1 MVWRIHFSE
10 DDLAR
15 IQVSPTLGPLAE
27 TVLALALLRCSRQ
40 PRSMLSEWRGQVRVT
55 PRMRPLTALIPPDCN
70 GVDLP
75 TLVGETATIEQGV
88 QALLDVP
95 REHLL
100 VEMEWI
106 DRRHRLPPLAWAMA
120 EAGGRP
126 ELAEATQVA
135 YQELIQ
141 PFWPRIRASLHA
153 EQAARRR
160 TLAAEGP
167 GALLASLQGPLIRW
181 RPPVLEILR
190 PGQVEMELGGRGI
203 ALVPSVFVG
212 RAPSLHENPND
223 DDEMPRLILPAEG
236 AGRAR
241 LWAASRGLQ
250 GRADRRW
257 PRWSAGT
264 GRRCCRASRTGAP
277 PRSWPA
283 GWASRSPR
291 PASTPRCC
299 AGPASSPPAARA
311 ARCCTCS
318 RRSARSCCRPDKG
331 PDKGRA
337 WCDAASRAPAV
348 VCAGTSCRGT
358 APGSEWTTG
367 CGFRLHDHRR
377 TTRRQSL
384 STRP

>member
-75 TLVGETATIEQGV
+75 TLVGEAATIEQGV

-160 TLAAEGP
+160 TLAAKGP

-181 RPPVLEILR
+181 QPPVLEILR
-190 PGQVEMELGGRGI
+190 PGQVEMDLGGRGI

-241 LWAASRGLQ
+241 LWAVSRGLAGARGSALAALV
-250 GRADRRW
+250 GRN
-257 PRWSAGT
+257 
-264 GRRCCRASRTGAP
+264 
-277 PRSWPA
+277 
-283 GWASRSPR
+283 
-291 PASTPRCC
+291 
-299 AGPASSPPAARA
+299 RA
-311 ARCCTCS
+311 AVLQSIADGCTTTELAHRVGIS
-318 RRSARSCCRPDKG
+318 LA
-331 PDKGRA
+331 
-337 WCDAASRAPAV
+337 AASQHASVLRG
-348 VCAGTSCRGT
+348 AGLI
-358 APGSEWTTG
+358 A
-367 CGFRLHDHRR
+367 
-377 TTRRQSL
+377 TRRQGSAVL
-384 STRP
+384 HVLTPLGAELLQAG

>member
-1 MVWRIHFSE
+1 VTLNVMVWRIHFSE
-10 DDLAR
+10 ADLGR
-15 IQVSPTLGPLAE
+15 VQVSPTLGPLAE

-40 PRSMLSEWRGQVRVT
+40 PRTMLSEWRGQVRVT

-141 PFWPRIRASLHA
+141 PFWPRIRANLHA

-160 TLAAEGP
+160 TLAKEGP

-190 PGQVEMELGGRGI
+190 PGQVEMELAGRGI

-241 LWAASRGLQ
+241 LWAVSQGLAGSRGSALAALV
-250 GRADRRW
+250 GRN
-257 PRWSAGT
+257 
-264 GRRCCRASRTGAP
+264 
-277 PRSWPA
+277 
-283 GWASRSPR
+283 
-291 PASTPRCC
+291 
-299 AGPASSPPAARA
+299 RA
-311 ARCCTCS
+311 AVLQSIADGCTTTELA
-318 RRSARSCCRPDKG
+318 RRVGISLA
-331 PDKGRA
+331 
-337 WCDAASRAPAV
+337 AASQHASVLRRAGLIA
-348 VCAGTSCRGT
+348 
-358 APGSEWTTG
+358 
-367 CGFRLHDHRR
+367 
-377 TTRRQSL
+377 TRRQGSAVL
-384 STRP
+384 HVLTPLGAELLQAG

>member
-1 MVWRIHFSE
+1 MVWRIHFTE
-10 DDLAR
+10 ADLAR
-15 IQVSPTLGPLAE
+15 VQVSPTLGPLAE

-40 PRSMLSEWRGQVRVT
+40 PRTMLSEWRGQVRVT
-55 PRMRPLTALIPPDCN
+55 PQMRPLTALIPPDCN

-160 TLAAEGP
+160 TLAAAGP

-241 LWAASRGLQ
+241 LWAVSRGVAGSRGSALAALV
-250 GRADRRW
+250 GRN
-257 PRWSAGT
+257 
-264 GRRCCRASRTGAP
+264 
-277 PRSWPA
+277 
-283 GWASRSPR
+283 
-291 PASTPRCC
+291 
-299 AGPASSPPAARA
+299 RA
-311 ARCCTCS
+311 AVLQSIADGCTTTELA
-318 RRSARSCCRPDKG
+318 RRVGISLA
-331 PDKGRA
+331 
-337 WCDAASRAPAV
+337 AASQHASVLRG
-348 VCAGTSCRGT
+348 AGLI
-358 APGSEWTTG
+358 A
-367 CGFRLHDHRR
+367 
-377 TTRRQSL
+377 TRRQGSAVL
-384 STRP
+384 HVLTPLGAELLQAG

>member
-160 TLAAEGP
+160 TLAAKGP

-190 PGQVEMELGGRGI
+190 PGQVEMDLGGRGI

-241 LWAASRGLQ
+241 LWAVSRGLAGSRGSALAALV
-250 GRADRRW
+250 GRN
-257 PRWSAGT
+257 
-264 GRRCCRASRTGAP
+264 
-277 PRSWPA
+277 
-283 GWASRSPR
+283 
-291 PASTPRCC
+291 
-299 AGPASSPPAARA
+299 RA
-311 ARCCTCS
+311 AVLQSIADGCTTTELAHRVGIS
-318 RRSARSCCRPDKG
+318 LA
-331 PDKGRA
+331 
-337 WCDAASRAPAV
+337 AASQHASVLRG
-348 VCAGTSCRGT
+348 AGLI
-358 APGSEWTTG
+358 A
-367 CGFRLHDHRR
+367 
-377 TTRRQSL
+377 TRRQGSAVL
-384 STRP
+384 HVLTPLGAELLQAG

>member
-1 MVWRIHFSE
+1 VTLNVMVWRIYFSE
-10 DDLAR
+10 ADLAR
-15 IQVSPTLGPLAE
+15 TQVSPTLGPLAE

-40 PRSMLSEWRGQVRVT
+40 PRTMLSEWRGQVRVT

-160 TLAAEGP
+160 TLAKEGP

-212 RAPSLHENPND
+212 RAPSLHENPNKN
-223 DDEMPRLILPAEG
+223 DEMPRLILPAEG

-241 LWAASRGLQ
+241 LWAASRGLAGSRGSALAALV
-250 GRADRRW
+250 GRN
-257 PRWSAGT
+257 
-264 GRRCCRASRTGAP
+264 
-277 PRSWPA
+277 
-283 GWASRSPR
+283 
-291 PASTPRCC
+291 
-299 AGPASSPPAARA
+299 RA
-311 ARCCTCS
+311 AVLQSIADGCTTTELA
-318 RRSARSCCRPDKG
+318 RRVGISLA
-331 PDKGRA
+331 
-337 WCDAASRAPAV
+337 AASQHASVLRG
-348 VCAGTSCRGT
+348 AGLI
-358 APGSEWTTG
+358 A
-367 CGFRLHDHRR
+367 
-377 TTRRQSL
+377 TRRQGSAVL
-384 STRP
+384 HVLTPLGAELLQAG

>member
-10 DDLAR
+10 TDLAR
-15 IQVSPTLGPLAE
+15 VQVSPTLGPLAE

-40 PRSMLSEWRGQVRVT
+40 PRTMLSEWRGQVRVT

-135 YQELIQ
+135 YQELLQ

-160 TLAAEGP
+160 TLAREGP

-236 AGRAR
+236 AGRER
-241 LWAASRGLQ
+241 LWAVSRGLAGSRGSALAALV
-250 GRADRRW
+250 GRN
-257 PRWSAGT
+257 
-264 GRRCCRASRTGAP
+264 
-277 PRSWPA
+277 
-283 GWASRSPR
+283 
-291 PASTPRCC
+291 
-299 AGPASSPPAARA
+299 RA
-311 ARCCTCS
+311 AVLASVADGCTTTELA
-318 RRSARSCCRPDKG
+318 RRANISLA
-331 PDKGRA
+331 
-337 WCDAASRAPAV
+337 AASQHASVLRGAGLIASLRQGGAV
-348 VCAGTSCRGT
+348 LHVLTPLGAELLQAG
-358 APGSEWTTG
+358 
-367 CGFRLHDHRR
+367 
-377 TTRRQSL
+377 
-384 STRP
+384 